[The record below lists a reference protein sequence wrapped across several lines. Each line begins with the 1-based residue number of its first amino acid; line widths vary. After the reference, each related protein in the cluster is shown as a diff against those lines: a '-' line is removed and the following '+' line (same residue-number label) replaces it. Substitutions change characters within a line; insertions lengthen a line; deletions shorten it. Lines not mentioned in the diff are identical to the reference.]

1 MRNCL
6 GLSIVTC
13 LFALTISCARLPKGI
28 VASNFSGHIYE
39 QKFNNMPMMDKAKSK
54 GRPIIS
60 TLYIYEPT
68 RLNQIVDGLVPGPIV
83 SKINSILIDSVSS
96 DNTGA
101 FSMYLKPGKYSV
113 FVKYENGYY
122 VPFYSGKDW
131 ASIIETK
138 PNEKTELDIQV
149 KVNSSYE

>member
-6 GLSIVTC
+6 GLSIIAS
-13 LFALTISCARLPKGI
+13 LFLLTISCARLPKSSSE
-28 VASNFSGHIYE
+28 SNFSGHIYE
-39 QKFNNMPMMDKAKSK
+39 QKFNNMPMSDKTKSK
-54 GRPIIS
+54 GIPIVS

-83 SKINSILIDSVSS
+83 SKINSILVDSVSS
-96 DNTGA
+96 DNSGA

-149 KVNSSYE
+149 KANSSYE